1 MKRKYIFPLLTVI
14 LVCSGCAV
22 NISNEG
28 AVTATPDFVTATLPA
43 TAVPPSTQ
51 TPEQVISTPSVVE
64 TTVTVSVEGTTTTQ
78 LNVRAEPST
87 ASETL
92 GIISQFE
99 MVQIIGRDAS
109 GSWYQIVY
117 VDSKGWVR
125 AEYVQVNAAAEI
137 PVIGGVAG
145 SGSGVSGLVIQ
156 KINIRSGPGLTFES
170 LGTLNPK
177 DVVFISGQDPSG
189 KWLLIDYTNGT
200 EGKGWA
206 ALEFLQV
213 DDPAALPIIGDTEKA
228 SATPAPAGIAPAPQD
243 GDSMQSPLATA
254 LFSTAGMNAL
264 QVSNSVS
271 APEGDAEDWLQFSS
285 FSENVLV
292 EINCSNNAFSVEL
305 WNNGQFLEDM
315 TLVCAESLV
324 IKLET
329 GQPYLLRLQ
338 ANGSD
343 GFQIIQY
350 DIKITAVR

>member
-1 MKRKYIFPLLTVI
+1 M
-14 LVCSGCAV
+14 

-43 TAVPPSTQ
+43 TPIPPSTQ
-51 TPEQVISTPSVVE
+51 TPEQVVSTPSVVE

-78 LNVRAEPST
+78 LNVRTEPST

-99 MVQIIGRDAS
+99 MVQIVGRDAS
-109 GSWYQIVY
+109 GSWYQIAY

-145 SGSGVSGLVIQ
+145 SGSDVSGLVIQ
-156 KINIRSGPGLTFES
+156 KINIRSGPGVSFES

-189 KWLLIDYTNGT
+189 KWLLIDYANGMG
-200 EGKGWA
+200 GKGWA

-213 DDPAALPIIGDTEKA
+213 DNPVALPIVGDAEQA
-228 SATPAPAGIAPAPQD
+228 SATPASAGIPPAPQD
-243 GDSMQSPLATA
+243 GDSMQSPLVTA
-254 LFSTAGMNAL
+254 LFSAAGTHAL

-271 APEGDAEDWLQFSS
+271 APEGDAEDWLAFSS

-292 EINCSNNAFSVEL
+292 QINCSNNAFRVEL
-305 WNNGQFLEDM
+305 WNNGQFLENIA
-315 TLVCAESLV
+315 LLCAESLV
-324 IKLET
+324 IKLKT
-329 GQPYLLRLQ
+329 GQSYFLRLQ

-343 GFQIIQY
+343 GFQITQY
-350 DIKITAVR
+350 DIKISAIR

>member
-1 MKRKYIFPLLTVI
+1 MKHKYIFPLLAVI
-14 LVCSGCAV
+14 LICSGCAV

-28 AVTATPDFVTATLPA
+28 AITATPDFVTATLPA
-43 TAVPPSTQ
+43 TPIPPSTQ
-51 TPEQVISTPSVVE
+51 TPEEAVSTPSVAE

-87 ASETL
+87 ASKTL

-99 MVQIIGRDAS
+99 IVQIIGRDAS
-109 GSWYQIVY
+109 GSWYQIAY

-189 KWLLIDYTNGT
+189 KWLCIDYAN
-200 EGKGWA
+200 GKGWA

-213 DDPAALPIIGDTEKA
+213 DNPAALPIIGDAEQT

-254 LFSTAGMNAL
+254 LFSAAGMHAL

-292 EINCSNNAFSVEL
+292 EINCSNNAFRMEL
-305 WNNGQFLEDM
+305 WNNGQFLENIA
-315 TLVCAESLV
+315 LLCEESLV

-329 GQPYLLRLQ
+329 GQPYFLRLQ

-343 GFQIIQY
+343 GFQITQY
-350 DIKITAVR
+350 EIKISAVK

>member
-1 MKRKYIFPLLTVI
+1 M
-14 LVCSGCAV
+14 

-28 AVTATPDFVTATLPA
+28 ALTATPDFVTATLPA
-43 TAVPPSTQ
+43 TPIPPSTQ

-78 LNVRAEPST
+78 LNVRTEPST

-177 DVVFISGQDPSG
+177 DVVFITGQDTSG
-189 KWLLIDYTNGT
+189 KWLLIDYANGA

-213 DDPAALPIIGDTEKA
+213 DDPAALPIIGDAEQT
-228 SATPAPAGIAPAPQD
+228 SATPASAEVAPAPQD

-254 LFSTAGMNAL
+254 LFSTAGTNAL

-271 APEGDAEDWLQFSS
+271 APEGDVEDWLQFSS
-285 FSENVLV
+285 SSENVLV
-292 EINCSNNAFSVEL
+292 EINCLNNAFRMEL
-305 WNNGQFLEDM
+305 WNNGQFLENIV
-315 TLVCAESLV
+315 LLCEESLI

-329 GQPYLLRLQ
+329 GQPYFLRLQ
-338 ANGSD
+338 ANDSD

-350 DIKITAVR
+350 DIKISAVR